1 MRRKLRY
8 LQSAAGHHAADF
20 IAIRLALRCPPQI
33 KQPRIPAGNLH
44 ALIAELRRPSANA
57 LQPMERRP
65 IPRKLRQ
72 KNPRSLDRP
81 HCSPQFHLVAMMIS
95 GETLLYSFSFLKRI
109 CSGPLLAS
117 PVSSRGECVLALAR
131 KGSMRPGVS
140 GTNSGSAEGLSG
152 LDHHQSVVPGA
163 ELRVLPQT
171 VRRNPLA
178 RSSARL
184 ARQRPQDRP
193 VERDSRRKT
202 PGSAEHPLAC
212 LLELPHCRIHS
223 PRASRI
229 GG

>member
-57 LQPMERRP
+57 LQSMERRP

-109 CSGPLLAS
+109 CSGLLLAS
-117 PVSSRGECVLALAR
+117 PVSSRGYGASALFWR
-131 KGSMRPGVS
+131 PSNTVPFWSCPFMRSTV
-140 GTNSGSAEGLSG
+140 TLLRLS
-152 LDHHQSVVPGA
+152 DHHHA
-163 ELRVLPQT
+163 AT
-171 VRRNPLA
+171 
-178 RSSARL
+178 
-184 ARQRPQDRP
+184 
-193 VERDSRRKT
+193 
-202 PGSAEHPLAC
+202 
-212 LLELPHCRIHS
+212 
-223 PRASRI
+223 
-229 GG
+229 